1 MSLRPFTLALIL
13 LLLALCSC
21 RGNKEKAEG
30 KRASRQWGRT
40 LVIGDETLTVEIAS
54 TPEERARGLMY
65 RDSLG
70 PKEGMLFVFP
80 REEKAVFWM
89 KNTPL
94 PLSIAFIDERGVIT
108 EIQDMEPFDTT
119 LHISRLPAKYALEV
133 KQGWFRERGI
143 GPGQK
148 VILPW
153 ENKGG
158 P

>member
-1 MSLRPFTLALIL
+1 MSLRLPTLALTFLFL
-13 LLLALCSC
+13 LLCGC
-21 RGNKEKAEG
+21 GEKKKETEKKGTNPE
-30 KRASRQWGRT
+30 WGRI
-40 LVIGDETLTVEIAS
+40 LIVGNETLSVEIAS

-94 PLSIAFIDERGVIT
+94 PLSIAFIDRDGIIT

-119 LHISRLPAKYALEV
+119 MHISKKRVKYALEV

-153 ENKGG
+153 ESKGG

>member
-1 MSLRPFTLALIL
+1 MSLRLPTLALTFFFL
-13 LLLALCSC
+13 FLCGC
-21 RGNKEKAEG
+21 GGKKKETEKKGANSE
-30 KRASRQWGRT
+30 WGRI
-40 LVIGDETLTVEIAS
+40 LIIGNETLSVEIAS

-70 PKEGMLFVFP
+70 SEEGMLFVFP
-80 REEKAVFWM
+80 SEEKAAFWM

-94 PLSIAFIDERGVIT
+94 PLSIAFIDRDGIIT
-108 EIQDMEPFDTT
+108 EIQDMGPFDTT
-119 LHISRLPAKYALEV
+119 MHISKKRVKYALEV

-143 GPGQK
+143 EPGQK

-153 ENKGG
+153 ESKGG